1 MANFETK
8 IKRTI
13 IDPKSGNDKVLTET
27 FFVENAVSFGDAETR
42 VQTHWNCEC
51 DVIALAMSKVMDV
64 INTPTDEEKL
74 DLYVFRAIL
83 VSTFEDE
90 DGNAKETKYPVLLW
104 AKNVED
110 AMCIVSEYIKQG
122 FDDMTLTAITKT
134 RIVEV
139 I

>member
-42 VQTHWNCEC
+42 IQTYWNCEC
-51 DVIALAMSKVMDV
+51 DVIALAISKVMEV
-64 INTPTDEEKL
+64 VNIPTDEEKL

-90 DGNAKETKYPVLLW
+90 DGNTKETKYPILVW
-104 AKNVED
+104 AKNVEN
-110 AMCIVSEYIKQG
+110 AMSIVTEFIKQG
-122 FDDMTLTAITKT
+122 YNDMTLTAITKT
-134 RIVEV
+134 KIVEV